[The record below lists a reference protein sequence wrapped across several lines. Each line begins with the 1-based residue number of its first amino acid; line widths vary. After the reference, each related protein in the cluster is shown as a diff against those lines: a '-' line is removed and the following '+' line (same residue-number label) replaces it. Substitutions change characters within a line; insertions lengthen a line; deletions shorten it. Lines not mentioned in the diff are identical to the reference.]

1 MVTITDHD
9 HPDHAALLRAGR
21 ERGLSFEVA
30 SGDEARQRLPQHSIR
45 DSDLVL
51 FDPEGGFVRSERA
64 VFSAIQVA
72 RSHGAQFLGS
82 RQVSGLDRDG
92 ERWRVRTGREEVR
105 APKVLIATGT
115 GAGPVCAALGTHLAV
130 LPQVLTWFPV
140 ADPGLLRRTPEQTFI
155 RSSRDA
161 RFYGFPSTD
170 GWTVKV
176 AASIYLDEA
185 QSTDRPYTYDP
196 RHLDTVQAWVGEFL
210 PALVP
215 RPVRA
220 VVCADGYTVD
230 ETGLLGPVPGM
241 DGVVVAVG
249 FSGHGFKM
257 ASSLG
262 AVAADL
268 LADGQTGTDVSFMN
282 PARFLVAGH
291 RSGQPAGG
299 RHGGER
305 GKQGGVVTGVPD
317 YTVGGADRAGRVAGA
332 RPVRGRP
339 RGGGH
344 RVPAGRDHPRP

>member
-1 MVTITDHD
+1 VVTITDHD

-30 SGDEARQRLPQHSIR
+30 SGDEARQRLPQHAIR

-92 ERWRVRTGREEVR
+92 ERWRVRTGQGEVR

-115 GAGPVCAALGTHLAV
+115 GAGPVCAALGTHLSV

-140 ADPGLLRRTPEQTFI
+140 ADQELLRRTPEQTFI

-161 RFYGFPSTD
+161 RYYGFPSSD

-185 QSTDRPYTYDP
+185 QSTGRPYTYDP

-220 VVCADGYTVD
+220 VVCADGYTAD

-268 LADGQTGTDVSFMN
+268 LADGHTGTDVSFMN
-282 PARFLVAGH
+282 PARFLPPGTEVD
-291 RSGQPAGG
+291 SLPAGG
-299 RHGGER
+299 TAASAASRE
-305 GKQGGVVTGVPD
+305 
-317 YTVGGADRAGRVAGA
+317 A
-332 RPVRGRP
+332 
-339 RGGGH
+339 
-344 RVPAGRDHPRP
+344 